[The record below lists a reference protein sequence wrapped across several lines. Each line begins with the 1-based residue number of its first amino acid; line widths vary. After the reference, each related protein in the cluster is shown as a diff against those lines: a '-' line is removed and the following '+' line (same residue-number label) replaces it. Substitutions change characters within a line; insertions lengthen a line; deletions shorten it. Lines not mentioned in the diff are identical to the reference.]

1 MEAVHT
7 HTHPHLPVRA
17 HLHMAEPPSN
27 TRCHPSLKQAELLQ
41 GPQHLPQRR
50 SHPSQ
55 ALALQLFLLTTCP
68 FIPAKQADVSHQYGL
83 TLLPLLDR
91 LHPENQV
98 QPLLPSCFPIRSPAP
113 AGSVSPPVADG
124 LFCGGAAGSH
134 HPHLS
139 CCTTHHSLAGTGHQH
154 PGHGTGSVKHL
165 GRKERPVW
173 YLAANSSAASACS
186 GRGQLP
192 KGVPS
197 PPLQGFG

>member
-113 AGSVSPPVADG
+113 AGSVSPPWLMG
-124 LFCGGAAGSH
+124 C
-134 HPHLS
+134 
-139 CCTTHHSLAGTGHQH
+139 
-154 PGHGTGSVKHL
+154 
-165 GRKERPVW
+165 
-173 YLAANSSAASACS
+173 SAE
-186 GRGQLP
+186 GQL
-192 KGVPS
+192 VPITLIS
-197 PPLQGFG
+197 PAAPGTTPWLALGTSTLDMAQAA